1 MNMKRNRILCAAAMV
16 GVLSAVPFSAQADGH
31 DPYPPPPP
39 KVIPATGSET
49 GGFLQ
54 VGALLVGAGAI
65 AVVASRRRLSAN

>member
-1 MNMKRNRILCAAAMV
+1 MKRHKILCAMALA
-16 GVLSAVPFSAQADGH
+16 GALSAVPLGAQADGH